1 MIELISYG
9 VTRNKNSCKIV
20 YNCSIYLIFIN
31 IVELLNT
38 LL

>member
-9 VTRNKNSCKIV
+9 VTRNKNSCNIV